1 MFKELRT
8 DWDAEAPKH
17 GSAISGR
24 HGCTA
29 GLDSLQVKGTQRDRR
44 QRPITEEVQ
53 SSHKDKT
60 NMGKVV
66 SQKSSMSMHANY
78 PSGRLSVIV
87 TMPQWV

>member
-1 MFKELRT
+1 MLRHLNM
-8 DWDAEAPKH
+8 ALPSLGAMVAQLAY
-17 GSAISGR
+17 S
-24 HGCTA
+24 
-29 GLDSLQVKGTQRDRR
+29 SLQVKGTQRDRR

-66 SQKSSMSMHANY
+66 SQKSSMSMCANY

-87 TMPQWV
+87 TVPQWV